1 MKLGAW
7 EIAMGTKSCAAAPT
21 AVLALGLLFASQ
33 ACIATDVTVGAI
45 ASRMAA
51 AIGNLGFIS
60 PALAEPLTKKQSDA
74 LDTYNNSRS
83 QFEQV
88 LRQRRTQI
96 NSKQE
101 LPNLPGQATTM
112 STPRRRAFS
121 CPSNPT
127 PP

>member
-1 MKLGAW
+1 MKPGAW
-7 EIAMGTKSCAAAPT
+7 EIAMGTKNCSAAPT
-21 AVLALGLLFASQ
+21 AVLALGLLFAP

-60 PALAEPLTKKQSDA
+60 PALAEPLTKRQSDA

-96 NSKQE
+96 DSQQG
-101 LPNLPGQATTM
+101 LPNLPGQ
-112 STPRRRAFS
+112 
-121 CPSNPT
+121 
-127 PP
+127 